1 MIFLILN
8 FLGIKVKPI
17 DSQVPISKISKKN
30 ENHSTLLHTTRWI
43 LPPLR
48 VAALELSDFYPHPI
62 CAGDIVVYTTA
73 EIVLGECA
81 DIVFSQFFDE
91 RTGFDELVVET
102 KTD

>member
-1 MIFLILN
+1 MIFLISN

-17 DSQVPISKISKKN
+17 HSQVPISKISKKN

-43 LPPLR
+43 LR

>member
-1 MIFLILN
+1 MIFLISN
-8 FLGIKVKPI
+8 FLGIKVKP
-17 DSQVPISKISKKN
+17 SAHFENLQKN

-43 LPPLR
+43 LR